1 MTANLNAN
9 SVITNGMKDG
19 LSLMQTA
26 EPGPQPVKLGD
37 TILLAE
43 KFPDANIQYPFTS
56 GVVSLAYIPAGAKNI
71 TIDSLSADDDIQ
83 LFAWDGSADQQRNDV
98 CHRGEFR

>member
-43 KFPDANIQYPFTS
+43 KFPDANSQYP
-56 GVVSLAYIPAGAKNI
+56 VSLHFWCGFTGLHSCWRKKYH
-71 TIDSLSADDDIQ
+71 
-83 LFAWDGSADQQRNDV
+83 
-98 CHRGEFR
+98 HRLIKRR